1 MKQMAYDLICL
12 YNFIINSYVYTISS
26 VTGTDTMSSK
36 LTRTKVK
43 NLKQNDLPVLTL
55 DKARKTSSIRAP
67 SNDTRCPMIIIIYL
81 GTDGF
86 YYLSKQSN
94 LKHAFHPKLNADV
107 IQRGQNDLS
116 SSDHDLIQILF
127 DISATPLQISTFIGA
142 LKGED
147 AGRFKP
153 KRIYDMNKKTE
164 DLQNI
169 ALGLVPDC
177 SDAEK
182 TIAKLET

>member
-1 MKQMAYDLICL
+1 
-12 YNFIINSYVYTISS
+12 
-26 VTGTDTMSSK
+26 MSSK

-107 IQRGQNDLS
+107 IKRGQNDLS
-116 SSDHDLIQILF
+116 SSDLDLIQILF

-147 AGRFKP
+147 AGRFIP
-153 KRIYDMNKKTE
+153 KRIYDMNKKLKTYRTLLW
-164 DLQNI
+164 DLYLIVRMQKR
-169 ALGLVPDC
+169 LLQ
-177 SDAEK
+177 S
-182 TIAKLET
+182 

>member
-1 MKQMAYDLICL
+1 
-12 YNFIINSYVYTISS
+12 
-26 VTGTDTMSSK
+26 MSSK
-36 LTRTKVK
+36 QTRTKLK

-55 DKARKTSSIRAP
+55 DKSRKTSSTRAP
-67 SNDTRCPMIIIIYL
+67 SKDTRCPMTIVIYL

-107 IQRGQNDLS
+107 IPRGQNDLS
-116 SSDHDLIQILF
+116 STDLDLIQILF

-142 LKGED
+142 MKGD
-147 AGRFKP
+147 DTGRFIP
-153 KRIYDMNKKTE
+153 KRIYNMNKKTE

-169 ALGLVPDC
+169 ALGLLPDC